1 MPLLSAGNWGGV
13 ALHLRGNVEG
23 FLGAGSEHKFLEI
36 HSGDHI
42 VPFYS
47 LEGRLLQER
56 FLDQWLHDVDTGIL
70 REPRVRLAIPYGQN
84 IGHVIWPPGGL
95 SQPLSSWPI
104 LDQNRNKLTS
114 ARAPNAIITPG
125 FPNACQNP
133 CPTPDGS
140 AHSLTPTPNRMKCT
154 QASHK

>member
-1 MPLLSAGNWGGV
+1 NWDSQSLDARSAVWYKG
-13 ALHLRGNVEG
+13 
-23 FLGAGSEHKFLEI
+23 GAGWCL
-36 HSGDHI
+36 
-42 VPFYS
+42 P
-47 LEGRLLQER
+47 
-56 FLDQWLHDVDTGIL
+56 
-70 REPRVRLAIPYGQN
+70 PYGQN

-95 SQPLSSWPI
+95 SQPLFIWSI

-114 ARAPNAIITPG
+114 ARAANAIITAG

-140 AHSLTPTPNRMKCT
+140 AHSLTPTPNGMKFT